1 MDRTNLTIIRSRNGS
16 IYGLTVAM
24 LWLMAAIVPSRAA
37 DATRIT
43 TSVEIKHVQPL
54 LRRVA
59 HVMDQGFTRTEA
71 DKLAAEIRA
80 MPAEQPKSWSYQVR
94 YEGGMYPLE
103 IRALLDELG
112 TVDLDFATSPALA
125 RALRTD
131 LDAYLNSH
139 NL

>member
-1 MDRTNLTIIRSRNGS
+1 MESLDLTISRNRKVIFKS
-16 IYGLTVAM
+16 LI
-24 LWLMAAIVPSRAA
+24 AAIMFLLASISPIMAA

-59 HVMDQGFTRTEA
+59 HLMDQGFTRADA
-71 DKLAAEIRA
+71 DKVAAEIRT
-80 MPAEQPKSWSYQVR
+80 MPSEQPKSWSFQVR
-94 YEGGMYPLE
+94 HEGGMHPLE

-112 TVDLDFATSPALA
+112 TVDLDFSTSPVLA
-125 RALRTD
+125 SSLRTD
-131 LDAYLNSH
+131 IDAYLNSH